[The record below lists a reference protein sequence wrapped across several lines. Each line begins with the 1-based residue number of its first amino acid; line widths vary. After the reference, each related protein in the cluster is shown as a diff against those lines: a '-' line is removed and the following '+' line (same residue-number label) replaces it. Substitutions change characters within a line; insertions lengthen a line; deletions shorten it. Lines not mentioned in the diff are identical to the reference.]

1 MHPPSLSPRNDG
13 VRRRARALLLAG
25 LGLGASLAA
34 STTASA
40 QVSCPAED
48 APGQTSIYGGSWGRD
63 TSAAPGSVL
72 ACRSVTTAKLWA
84 DGTKTPSSF
93 VSRVARAI
101 SVRFVTTDAN
111 SRKVPATALVLVPNA
126 VPSENAN
133 KSPLIAVATGTAGV
147 SDACAPSRTV
157 RRGTSL
163 VANSVDHYLGKGL
176 TVVVV
181 DFLGLGVDLG
191 TVDGDDHPYLEGPSA
206 GNVMLDA
213 LRAARKVPGAKFN
226 DPSGLVPASWPVAV
240 EGYSQGGGAAIWAA
254 VKGPSY
260 AAELPLKAAVVGAA
274 PVDLKAAVTS
284 IDNSLFRSL
293 FGYAL
298 HGIENATDPSTRLV
312 NLKSFLTDTG
322 KDLLERTRTTCAV
335 ENGTQTALDVIF
347 GAYHLSDLITDVP
360 TFMALA
366 PVKEFFSRNSLIID
380 GVVQTRAAKPTSG
393 VFSYHGA
400 LDGVVPYGPHYDL
413 LVKGWSAAIGGAIL
427 TGEAALPRAAYAF
440 QPAIAGSHSTTSSLE
455 RNDSRSDQ
463 RYAPYEWVWD
473 GLFNA
478 VRTWPDLTP

>member
-1 MHPPSLSPRNDG
+1 MHHTSLSPRNDG
-13 VRRRARALLLAG
+13 LRRRARTLLLAG

-48 APGQTSIYGGSWGRD
+48 AAGQTSIYGGSWGRD

-72 ACRSVTTAKLWA
+72 ACRSISAAKLWA
-84 DGTKTPSSF
+84 DSTKTPSSF

-101 SVRFVTTDAN
+101 SVRFVTTDAGN
-111 SRKVPATALVLVPNA
+111 KKVPATALVLVPSA
-126 VPSENAN
+126 VPNSNAN
-133 KSPLIAVATGTAGV
+133 TAPLIAVGTGTAGV

-163 VANSVDHYLGKGL
+163 VANSVDYYLGKGL

-213 LRAARKVPGAKFN
+213 LRAARKVPGAKFG
-226 DPSGLVPASWPVAV
+226 DPSGLIPETWPVAV
-240 EGYSQGGGAAIWAA
+240 EGYSQGGAAAIWAA
-254 VKGPSY
+254 VRGPSY
-260 AAELPLKAAVVGAA
+260 AQGLPLKAAVVGAA
-274 PVDLKAAVTS
+274 PVDLEKTLDS

-312 NLKSFLTDTG
+312 NLKSYLTDAG

-347 GAYHLSDLITDVP
+347 GAYNLKDLVKDVDQFKQLP
-360 TFMALA
+360 AVQA
-366 PVKEFFSRNSLIID
+366 FFKKNSLIIR
-380 GVVQTRAAKPTSG
+380 GAVQMHATKPSTG
-393 VFSYHGA
+393 VFSYHGM
-400 LDGVVPYGPHYDL
+400 LDGVVPYDPHHDL
-413 LVKGWSAAIGGAIL
+413 LVKGWSATVGGAIL

-478 VRTWPDLTP
+478 ARTWPDLTP

>member
-1 MHPPSLSPRNDG
+1 MPPTSLSTRNAG
-13 VRRRARALLLAG
+13 VRRRARTLLLAG
-25 LGLGASLAA
+25 LGLGASFAA
-34 STTASA
+34 SATASA

-48 APGQTSIYGGSWGRD
+48 APGQTSLYGGSWGRD
-63 TSAAPGSVL
+63 TSAAAGSVL
-72 ACRSVTTAKLWA
+72 ACRSISAAKLWA

-93 VSRVARAI
+93 VSRVGRAI
-101 SVRFVTTDAN
+101 SVRFVTTDAGN
-111 SRKVPATALVLVPNA
+111 RKVPATALVLVPNA
-126 VPSENAN
+126 VPSENAGTA
-133 KSPLIAVATGTAGV
+133 PLIAVATGTAGV

-181 DFLGLGVDLG
+181 DFIGLGVDLG
-191 TVDGDDHPYLEGPSA
+191 TMDGDDHPYLEGPSA

-213 LRAARKVPGAKFN
+213 LRAARKVPGAKFG
-226 DPSGLVPASWPVAV
+226 DPSGLIPESWPVAV
-240 EGYSQGGGAAIWAA
+240 EGYSQGGAAAIWAA
-254 VKGPSY
+254 VRGPSY
-260 AAELPLKAAVVGAA
+260 AQGLPLKAAVVGAA
-274 PVDLKAAVTS
+274 PVDIEKTLST
-284 IDNSLFRSL
+284 IDNSVFRSL

-298 HGIENATDPSTRLV
+298 HGLENATDPSTRLTE
-312 NLKSFLTDTG
+312 LQSHLTAAG

-335 ENGTQTALDVIF
+335 ENGTETALDVLF
-347 GAYHLSDLITDVP
+347 GAYNLKDLVQNVT
-360 TFMALA
+360 TFKQL
-366 PVKEFFSRNSLIID
+366 PQVQEFFKRNSLIIN
-380 GVVQTRAAKPTSG
+380 GAVQTHATKPSSA

-400 LDGVVPYGPHYDL
+400 IDGVVPYGPHYDL

-478 VRTWPDLTP
+478 VRTWPDLTH